1 MEILPMLP
9 PLQATLNFLALGLV
23 VLAYYSI
30 RNKNRPAHRAF
41 MTGALLVS
49 GLFLVSY
56 VTYHQKVG
64 YVPFAGQGVVRALFF
79 SILITH
85 IIAAAAIV
93 PLVLTTVAYAV
104 RGQHA
109 KHRRIARW
117 AFPLWVYTSGTG
129 IIVYLFVFH
138 IYPPS

>member
-9 PLQATLNFLALGLV
+9 PLQAILNFVALGLV

-30 RNKNRPAHRAF
+30 RKKNRPAHRAF

-56 VTYHQKVG
+56 VAYHQNVG
-64 YVPFAGQGVVRALFF
+64 YVPFAGEGVIRPLFF
-79 SILITH
+79 GILITH
-85 IIAAAAIV
+85 IVAAAAII
-93 PLVLTTVAYAV
+93 PLVLTTVAYAL
-104 RGQHA
+104 RGQHV

-129 IIVYLFVFH
+129 IIVYLFVFQF
-138 IYPPS
+138 YPPP